1 MHCVAGDGVG
11 ILAGAII
18 GWLFVL
24 PAPAEIALEYA
35 LGFGFGWAIFQ
46 ALFMRDMAGGSFLQS
61 MRQTFMPEL
70 LSMNCLMGGMV
81 PMAAFARGRL
91 PEARNAMS
99 PEFWFVMSMALLLG
113 FCIAYP
119 MNWWLVTRHLKHGM
133 MTVRRL
139 ATGTP
144 NGMAHHGR
152 GHVGT
157 DAAKGISGS
166 SHAPHHAHAGSME
179 QATVTTVGLL
189 ASTVVSFIVLGI
201 GLALVPLLG

>member
-1 MHCVAGDGVG
+1 VG

-61 MRQTFMPEL
+61 MRRTFMPEL

-81 PMAAFARGRL
+81 TLAAFARARL
-91 PEARNAMS
+91 PEARNAVT

-133 MTVRRL
+133 MTIRRL
-139 ATGTP
+139 ATASPGTP
-144 NGMAHHGR
+144 IGMVHHGH
-152 GHVGT
+152 GYAGNG
-157 DAAKGISGS
+157 ASGS
-166 SHAPHHAHAGSME
+166 SHPLHHAHAGSME
-179 QATVTTVGLL
+179 QAPVTTVGLP
-189 ASTVVSFIVLGI
+189 AMTVVSFIVLGS